1 MAKADKGE
9 VMTYGYDLE
18 TLVVALENVEAAAK
32 AFFRHPLPDWLVLRL
47 AHIRAE
53 AYSLRV
59 EIEKTKGSEDGRS
72 ILDAEGHGRGHV

>member
-1 MAKADKGE
+1 
-9 VMTYGYDLE
+9 MTLGYDCE
-18 TLVVALENVEAAAK
+18 QVVIALERLEAAAK
-32 AFFRHPLPDWLVLRL
+32 AFYRHSLPEWLVLRL

>member
-18 TLVVALENVEAAAK
+18 KMLVALENVEGAVQEL
-32 AFFRHPLPDWLVLRL
+32 FRHELPDWLAHRV

-53 AYSLRV
+53 AHSLRV
-59 EIEKTKGSEDGRS
+59 EIEKTKGSENGRS
-72 ILDAEGHGRGHV
+72 TLDV